1 MKSLNSSSSSSSS
14 SSCSSSDEGS
24 DESSPLITS
33 TPLSYILHRHLRYL
47 YDSVKGKYFIL
58 RLVVGV
64 VMGGAYIL
72 LGDLRVV

>member
-1 MKSLNSSSSSSSS
+1 MKSLNSFSFSSS
-14 SSCSSSDEGS
+14 SSSDEGS
-24 DESSPLITS
+24 DESSPLISS

-47 YDSVKGKYFIL
+47 YDSAKGKYFIL

-64 VMGGAYIL
+64 AMGGAYIL